1 MLGKLRLALMIPLAM
16 ACAACGTV
24 RVETPKPP
32 AHLLTCADDATPP
45 DLAPVPW
52 ALGNLTEIQRVQAE
66 RDRQTFE
73 YILAERSAGGDCRS
87 KVKGVRAWTETLP

>member
-1 MLGKLRLALMIPLAM
+1 MLGKLRLALMIPLATV
-16 ACAACGTV
+16 CAACGT

-32 AHLLTCADDATPP
+32 ANLLDCAEEATPP

-52 ALGNLTEIQRVQAE
+52 SLGNLTEIQRVQAE

-73 YILAERSAGGDCRS
+73 YILADRSAGGDCRG
-87 KVKGVRAWTETLP
+87 KLRGVKTWVDALP